1 MLFYYLTTPR
11 STLHKG
17 LKLCITS
24 HSSPY
29 QPHRVRPRSCG
40 TLSTENTASA
50 SGMRA
55 VAPLRPGPPFPFSPS
70 SLLLVFPILMWPPPM
85 SDPSASLLPA
95 SGASRTAAAADSR
108 STCHRTGRDAS
119 TLACS
124 PPWLA
129 ASCPTSHQP
138 DREPQRCITYI
149 MRPPAAP
156 SLRLRSTRACHA
168 WTCMR
173 GRGLLSVDA
182 GLAQQACMPE
192 RCICSACT
200 HATVASARMRM
211 AAARL
216 LLKSARKVAQVRRRQ
231 PAHVRE
237 QQAVQRARV
246 LQEQHARQQCQER
259 RLRAAA
265 TAAAPVLGQLRQAIA
280 DALRARGLAM
290 SAWQWLAGS
299 RMQRAEALFEKLA
312 AVPAAPA
319 AAHACCSHC
328 SYSLMYSKCRAAAD
342 G

>member
-1 MLFYYLTTPR
+1 V
-11 STLHKG
+11 
-17 LKLCITS
+17 
-24 HSSPY
+24 
-29 QPHRVRPRSCG
+29 HRL
-40 TLSTENTASA
+40 LST
-50 SGMRA
+50 
-55 VAPLRPGPPFPFSPS
+55 
-70 SLLLVFPILMWPPPM
+70 
-85 SDPSASLLPA
+85 
-95 SGASRTAAAADSR
+95 
-108 STCHRTGRDAS
+108 
-119 TLACS
+119 
-124 PPWLA
+124 
-129 ASCPTSHQP
+129 
-138 DREPQRCITYI
+138 
-149 MRPPAAP
+149 
-156 SLRLRSTRACHA
+156 
-168 WTCMR
+168 
-173 GRGLLSVDA
+173 DA

-200 HATVASARMRM
+200 DATVASARMRA

-216 LLKSARKVAQVRRRQ
+216 LLKGARKVAQARRRQ
-231 PAHVRE
+231 PAHMRE

-328 SYSLMYSKCRAAAD
+328 SCSLMYSKCRAAAD